1 MLHTDASGKGLGAVL
16 EQIQDDGND
25 HPVIFASRT
34 LSEHEVIYG
43 ITELET
49 LVVIWALR
57 HFHAYLYGHKCTV
70 YTDHASVK
78 LLLRA
83 KHSSGKL
90 ACWCETVAEYD
101 LEVKY
106 LEVKY
111 HLGRKNANADALS
124 RSPLETCTPEG
135 EESDSPTTQVAAV
148 SSDLPEEVPLN
159 VERLQAEDS
168 ELGPVFAFVETSPR

>member
-1 MLHTDASGKGLGAVL
+1 M
-16 EQIQDDGND
+16 
-25 HPVIFASRT
+25 
-34 LSEHEVIYG
+34 
-43 ITELET
+43 
-49 LVVIWALR
+49 
-57 HFHAYLYGHKCTV
+57 
-70 YTDHASVK
+70 K

-90 ACWCETVAEYD
+90 ARWCETVAEYD

-106 LEVKY
+106 RP
-111 HLGRKNANADALS
+111 GRKNANADALL
-124 RSPLETCTPEG
+124 RSPLETYVPG

-168 ELGPVFAFVETSPR
+168 ELGPVFAFVETSSPITSRWLTNSLWNGTNMSWWMGCFIELTMEGEVAPVCSHRNVRVTDE